1 MDAEGGARMTIG
13 IVAATSYLGSVWEWL
28 TDGVNWSGAEGVP
41 NRFVEHVQI
50 SFVSLLAAVIV
61 AVPIGLLLGHAR
73 RGGFAALN
81 LANVGRAVPALAI
94 LILFVLIWGTK
105 DPPAL
110 LQSIGIVSIPGF
122 VALVLLAIP
131 PVLTNTYVGVTG
143 VDPDV
148 RDAARGMGMSGPQV
162 LRSVEFPLATP
173 FIMAGIRTSA
183 VAVIA
188 TATILAYTGSGGLGR
203 FIIDGSAIS
212 VEDPRIFA
220 GAMFVAVM
228 ALLVEGALAL
238 VQKFVLKKYPTKGSI
253 G

>member
-1 MDAEGGARMTIG
+1 MIRAET
-13 IVAATSYLGSVWEWL
+13 YLGSVWAWL
-28 TDGVNWSGAEGVP
+28 TDGTHWSGNDGVP

-50 SFVSLLAAVIV
+50 SFVSLVAAVII
-61 AVPIGLLLGHAR
+61 AVPIGVLLGHKR
-73 RGGFAALN
+73 RGGFVALN
-81 LANVGRAVPALAI
+81 FANVGRAIPALAI

-105 DPPAL
+105 DPPAI

-122 VALVLLAIP
+122 VALVALAIP

-143 VDPDV
+143 VDPEV
-148 RDAARGMGMSGPQV
+148 RDAARGMGMNGNQL

-203 FIIDGSAIS
+203 FIIDGSAIN
-212 VEDPRIFA
+212 VADPRIFA
-220 GAMFVAVM
+220 GALFVAVM

-238 VQKFVLKKYPTKGSI
+238 IQKFVLKKYPTKGSI

>member
-1 MDAEGGARMTIG
+1 MTFAM
-13 IVAATSYLGSVWEWL
+13 VTATSYLGSVWEWF
-28 TDGVNWSGAEGVP
+28 TDGTHWSGEEGVP
-41 NRFVEHVQI
+41 NRFFEHVQI
-50 SFVSLLAAVIV
+50 SFVSIVAAVVI
-61 AVPIGLLLGHAR
+61 AVPIGLLLGHKR
-73 RGGFAALN
+73 RGGVVALN
-81 LANVGRAVPALAI
+81 LANVGRAIPALAI

-105 DPPAL
+105 DPPQL

-122 VALVLLAIP
+122 VALVALAIP

-143 VDPDV
+143 VDADV
-148 RDAARGMGMSGPQV
+148 RDAARGMGMSGNQV

-220 GAMFVAVM
+220 GALFVAVM